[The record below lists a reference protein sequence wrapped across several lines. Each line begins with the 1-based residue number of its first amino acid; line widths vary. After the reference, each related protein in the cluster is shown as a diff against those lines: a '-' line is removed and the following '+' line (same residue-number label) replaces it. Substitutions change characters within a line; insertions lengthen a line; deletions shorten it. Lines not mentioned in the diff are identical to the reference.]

1 VILVSLDTLRADRLG
16 AYDYRE
22 RPVSPNMDA
31 LAEDGILHL
40 QHIAASPWTTPSHAS
55 LLS

>member
-1 VILVSLDTLRADRLG
+1 LVSLDTLRADRLG